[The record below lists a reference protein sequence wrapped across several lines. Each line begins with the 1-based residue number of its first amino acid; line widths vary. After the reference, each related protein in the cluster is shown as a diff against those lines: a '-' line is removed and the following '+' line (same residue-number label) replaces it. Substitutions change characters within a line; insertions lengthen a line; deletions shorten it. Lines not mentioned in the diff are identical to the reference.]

1 MAKRTIVWTLT
12 ASIQRRVILTYWNNL
27 NKSIIYSEKLI
38 NFTKARLNIVL
49 NNPRI
54 GKKTDFPNT
63 RVITLGHYSI
73 FYQYNRKNIIIT
85 SFWDNRRDPKRL
97 INLLKAMKIK

>member
-12 ASIQRRVILTYWNNL
+12 ASIQRKVILTYWNNR
-27 NKSIIYSEKLI
+27 NKSTIYSEKI
-38 NFTKARLNIVL
+38 ISFTKARLNIVL
-49 NNPRI
+49 NNPFI

-63 RVITLGHYSI
+63 RVITLAHFSI

-85 SFWDNRRDPKRL
+85 SFWDNRQDPKKL
-97 INLLKAMKIK
+97 INLLKQ

>member
-12 ASIQRRVILTYWNNL
+12 ASIQRRLILTYWNKR
-27 NKSIIYSEKLI
+27 NKSTIYSEKI
-38 NFTKARLNIVL
+38 ISFTKARLNIVL

-63 RVITLGHYSI
+63 CVITLAHFSI

-85 SFWDNRRDPKRL
+85 SFWDNRQDPKKL
-97 INLLKAMKIK
+97 IILLKAMEIK